1 VSLVLDRMEVR
12 FVAACAAANLT
23 IGTPTLDDLF

>member
-1 VSLVLDRMEVR
+1 MEVR